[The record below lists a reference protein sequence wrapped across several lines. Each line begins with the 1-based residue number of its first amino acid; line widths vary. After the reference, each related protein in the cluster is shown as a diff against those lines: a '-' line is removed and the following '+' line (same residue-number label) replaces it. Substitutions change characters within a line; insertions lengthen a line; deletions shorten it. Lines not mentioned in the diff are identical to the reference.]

1 MAKSKGKPKT
11 DPYSTQA
18 ANLSLTKYG
27 PEVSTLT
34 ALLRQAEEDRD
45 LRMRQAKSG
54 RQYAV
59 GAVDAAR
66 PGVTHSYQAAA
77 GAVQPAFA
85 QGGGIEAQALQARIG
100 EGAALAQTQLAGR
113 RIGAIEGEG
122 AARSQALTDFRSDR
136 DKIAQRALDL
146 SREQGAFQASTIT
159 DLIGADAASRAA
171 AAKTQAGLDQSERN
185 SQRSAGIDPDTGLPI
200 PGGKLDPK
208 AHPPKG
214 SGTDWAPQGAQS
226 TARTTITSAL
236 NAAKALKGLGV
247 DRHDAAT
254 ALMQGA
260 DGKEIPLYDTTT
272 GKALIWQPGEKGNEN
287 GKKTGQK
294 KTTRTPSLP
303 KIDDQLYLSA
313 ALDMAYDN
321 HLSRRNQK
329 LLHQNQIKIQPLGV
343 TTYQEWLR
351 ELEKATRGKPGSR
364 GTVKAPG
371 ANGQSR
377 PT

>member
-1 MAKSKGKPKT
+1 VAKKKGKP
-11 DPYSTQA
+11 DPYSQQA
-18 ANLSLTKYG
+18 ANLSLTRYG
-27 PEVSTLT
+27 PEISTLT

-45 LRMRQAKSG
+45 LRLRQAKSG

-59 GAVDAAR
+59 GAVNAAR
-66 PGVTHSYQAAA
+66 PEVTHSYEAAA

-85 QGGGIEAQALQARIG
+85 QGGGIEAEALQARLG
-100 EGAALAQTQLAGR
+100 EGAALARTQLANR
-113 RIGAIEGEG
+113 RVSAIEGEG
-122 AARSQALTDFRSDR
+122 AARTAAFTDFRSDR
-136 DKIAQRALDL
+136 GKIAQRALDL

-159 DLIGADAASRAA
+159 DLIGADAAGRAA
-171 AAKTQAGLDQSERN
+171 TAKAQAGLDQSERN

-214 SGTDWAPQGAQS
+214 SGSGGGGADWAPQGAQA
-226 TARTTITSAL
+226 TARTTIASAL
-236 NAAKALKGLGV
+236 NAAKSLKGLGV
-247 DRHDAAT
+247 DRHDAAK
-254 ALMQGA
+254 ALLQGA
-260 DGKEIPLYDTTT
+260 EPVPLYDTTT
-272 GKALIWQPGEKGNEN
+272 GKALIWQKGEKGNEN
-287 GKKTGQK
+287 GELTGQK
-294 KTTRTPSLP
+294 KTSASLP
-303 KIDDQLYLSA
+303 KVDDQLYLSA
-313 ALDMAYDN
+313 ALDMAYDG
-321 HLSRRNQK
+321 HLSRRNQR

-351 ELEKATRGKPGSR
+351 ELDKATRRMPGSR